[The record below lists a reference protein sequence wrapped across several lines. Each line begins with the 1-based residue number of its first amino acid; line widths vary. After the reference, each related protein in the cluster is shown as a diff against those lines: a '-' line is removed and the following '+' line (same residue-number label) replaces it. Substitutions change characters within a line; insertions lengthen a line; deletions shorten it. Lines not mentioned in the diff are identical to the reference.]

1 MTDLLCKRG
10 VGNREQEM
18 VSSRHRGWSGMRLRK
33 IWHGRDIRKP
43 GEGDGAKVAEVN
55 VQQSDAGAQAAVD
68 CKQTP

>member
-1 MTDLLCKRG
+1 
-10 VGNREQEM
+10 M